1 MSNEKRTVYV
11 GCLAEEVTERLLN
24 DAFIPFGDIVDIQI
38 PVDYETQKHRGFA
51 FVEFE
56 AADDAN
62 AAIDNMVISPLL
74 GQLLTD

>member
-1 MSNEKRTVYV
+1 MSNDKRTVYV

-56 AADDAN
+56 AASDASS
-62 AAIDNMVISPLL
+62 AIDNMV
-74 GQLLTD
+74 TDIDSL